1 MRVSKASAGCAGLA
15 LALLGGIAQAQDLK
29 SVPRNRTLISQGW
42 DFYNQVP
49 SPTSM
54 SPYAG
59 LLLHQRNSL
68 HYTVNEMLFYTNHM
82 TNEIVPWQ
90 AESFSYNAAF
100 TEVTVKIR
108 DKVKWSDGQPFT
120 ADDVVFTLDM
130 LKAVAPDL
138 LMSSAIKE
146 WVGKAEAT
154 DPRTVRITLTK
165 PGPRWVQDVL
175 AQGQAARFVVVPK
188 HIWTGQDPKTFG
200 FFDLAKG
207 WPVGTG
213 PFKVVK
219 SDSGSIIFDRRETW
233 WAAEAGLAPSL
244 PAVERVI
251 FKPATVD
258 AVPQLFTNNE
268 IDLGRA
274 LLLGAF
280 EAGKA
285 RNPGLVSWNKEG
297 PVWGAPDGCTFR
309 LIPNNQ
315 RAPFDDAD
323 VRRAISASI
332 NRPQIVDLAYEG
344 SMPEAVWPFASY
356 GGVMAY
362 TAQMKD
368 LLASSGVGTF
378 DRAAAE
384 KLLTGKKFTKGA
396 DGTWTKPGG
405 EAWPIT
411 IIMQQGNPSGPVLV
425 QQLKSA
431 GFNVVFQALQD
442 AAHNDA
448 MAAGNFDMSLA
459 VHCGSVYDPW
469 QTLEHFHGKYAA
481 AAGSRV
487 TNPRSYTRYKNP
499 ELDALL
505 DKMEAIQPSPKDP
518 AYVKLV
524 RDATAIVLRD
534 QPEITLAEEFHVVTF
549 NSTYWTGYPTAAD
562 AYMAPYLPWEG
573 FNHIVNR
580 LKPRG

>member
-1 MRVSKASAGCAGLA
+1 MAVRNSILPLGLA
-15 LALLGGIAQAQDLK
+15 LALGAGIAHAQDLK
-29 SVPRNRTLISQGW
+29 PVPRNRTLISQGW

-68 HYTVNEMLFYTNHM
+68 HYTINEMLFYTNHM
-82 TNEIVPWQ
+82 SNEIIPWQ
-90 AESFSYNAAF
+90 AESFSYNDAF
-100 TEVTVKIR
+100 TEITVKIR

-130 LKAVAPDL
+130 LKSVAPDL

-146 WVGKAEAT
+146 WVAKAEAP
-154 DPRTVRITLTK
+154 DPRTVKITLTK
-165 PGPRWVQDVL
+165 PGPRWVQDFL

-188 HIWTGQDPKTFG
+188 HIWAGQDPKTFG
-200 FFDLAKG
+200 FFDLQKG

-213 PFKVVK
+213 PYKLVK
-219 SDSGSIIFDRRETW
+219 SDAGSIVFDRRDNW
-233 WAAEAGLAPSL
+233 WALDAGVAKAMPAP
-244 PAVERVI
+244 ERVI

-268 IDLGRA
+268 IDIGRA
-274 LLLGAF
+274 LQVGAF

-285 RNPGLVSWNKEG
+285 RNPGLTSWNKSG

-309 LIPNNQ
+309 LILNNQ
-315 RAPFDDAD
+315 RQPFDDAD
-323 VRRAISASI
+323 VRRAVNAAID
-332 NRPQIVDLAYEG
+332 RDQIVDLAYEG
-344 SMPEAVWPFASY
+344 SMPKAVMPFSSY
-356 GGVMAY
+356 GGVVAY
-362 TAQMKD
+362 TSQMED
-368 LLASSGVGTF
+368 LVASSGVDKF
-378 DRAAAE
+378 DRKTTE
-384 KLLTGKKFTKGA
+384 KLLTAKKFAKGA
-396 DGTWTKPGG
+396 DGFWAKPGG
-405 EAWPIT
+405 EPWPIT
-411 IIMQQGNPSGPVLV
+411 IIMQQGNPSGPVIV

-448 MAAGNFDMSLA
+448 MAAGNFDGSLT

-481 AAGSRV
+481 AVGQRV

-499 ELDALL
+499 ELDAIL
-505 DKMEAIQPSPKDP
+505 DKMEATTPSPKDE
-518 AYVKLV
+518 AYMKLV
-524 RDATAIVLRD
+524 RAATAIFLRD
-534 QPEITLAEEFHVVTF
+534 LPEITLAEEFHVITM
-549 NSTYWTGYPTAAD
+549 NSTYWAGFPSESDPYV
-562 AYMAPYLPWEG
+562 APYLPWEG
-573 FNHIVNR
+573 FNLVVHR
-580 LKPRG
+580 LKPRS